1 VFAGEHLAATR
12 ANGLILYDRGYPA
25 FWLFALHHQEQ
36 RRFCARMLLA
46 FSREVSAFVASGKN
60 SEAVLF
66 TPGSHARQHCQT
78 YGLATDPIPLRLTR
92 VKLKN
97 GEGEFRPGALQEEG

>member
-1 VFAGEHLAATR
+1 
-12 ANGLILYDRGYPA
+12 
-25 FWLFALHHQEQ
+25 
-36 RRFCARMLLA
+36 LA

-66 TPGSHARQHCQT
+66 TPGPHARQHCQT
-78 YGLATDPIPLRLTR
+78 YGLATDPIPLRLIR

-97 GEGEFRPGALQEEG
+97 GEIEGLATSLLEFMNRRRTFGEQDANWTCIGTEYLRTL